1 MGSELSIQEDY
12 CKALIDD
19 ESPDPDESQGPAD
32 LPKKKNIAI
41 IQKDEIE
48 RDRQPKTFYD

>member
-41 IQKDEIE
+41 IQNEIE

>member
-1 MGSELSIQEDY
+1 MGAELSVDEDY

-19 ESPDPDESQGPAD
+19 SQGPAD

-41 IQKDEIE
+41 IQNEIE
-48 RDRQPKTFYD
+48 RIPERKTFYD